1 MSLIALLWLG
11 ACTAP
16 TDVVVITIDNLR
28 FDHVGRGAPMASLT
42 PHLDIFAMDA
52 VTYTQ
57 AFAPVGACAPSL
69 ASLLTGEPPDV
80 HGVFVDRWSGG
91 SALSPGV
98 TTLAERLSPRG
109 YTSAAFVSSLSTNAG
124 SGLTQGYGFVSETPL
139 WRRAN
144 GEAGALAAAWVAQAS
159 GPLHLWMHSAA
170 ALPPLVD
177 YIAVPEAAAW
187 QRDPAGPVL
196 PPQRIRDIT
205 DPVFY
210 ADRYTHA
217 VRAADKEVGVLL
229 RALRE
234 SGRYDGALIVITADH
249 GQSAN
254 DRPLWFDAGQGATAD
269 QLQVPLLV
277 KLPGSTE
284 RGTRRDAPA
293 RLEDVVATALDVAGL
308 PTAGVGRSLWRP
320 LAADRT
326 LIGED
331 AGCIV
336 DPAAPPCPVPG
347 QKTFAARDA
356 RFTLLR
362 RPTAEGAAYT
372 LYDRAADPAEQAP
385 LVEAAHPAS
394 LRAAVDAA
402 AGRTR
407 SATPAT
413 FTAAERSALLSVGLL
428 SSGG

>member
-1 MSLIALLWLG
+1 MSLIALLGLA
-11 ACTAP
+11 ACSAP
-16 TDVVVITIDNLR
+16 TDVVLITVDNLR

-57 AFAPVGACAPSL
+57 AWAPVGACAPSL
-69 ASLLTGEPPDV
+69 ASLLTGEPPEV
-80 HGVFVDRWSGG
+80 HGVSVDRWSGG
-91 SALSPGV
+91 AALPAEA
-98 TTLAERLSPRG
+98 TTLAERLAGVG
-109 YTSAAFVSSLSTNAG
+109 YRSAAFVSSLATNAG
-124 SGLTQGYGFVSETPL
+124 SGLTQGYDFVSETQD

-144 GEAGALAAAWVAQAS
+144 GEAGERAAAWVGQAS
-159 GPLHLWMHSAA
+159 GPIHLWMHSAA

-177 YIAVPEAAAW
+177 YIVVPEAADW
-187 QRDPAGPVL
+187 KRDPAGPVL
-196 PPQRIRDIT
+196 PPQRIRDIS

-210 ADRYTHA
+210 GDRYTHA
-217 VRAADKEVGVLL
+217 VRAADEEVGRLL

-234 SGRYDGALIVITADH
+234 SGRYDQALIVITADH
-249 GQSAN
+249 GQSGA
-254 DRPLWFDAGQGATAD
+254 DRPLWFDAGHGATAD

-277 KLPGSTE
+277 KLPGTSE
-284 RGTRRDAPA
+284 RGARRDAPA

-308 PTAGVGRSLWRP
+308 PAAGVGRSLLQP

-331 AGCIV
+331 VGCLV
-336 DPAAPPCPVPG
+336 HPAAPPCPSPG

-356 RFTLLR
+356 RSTLLR
-362 RPTAEGAAYT
+362 RPGAEGAVYT

-385 LVEAAHPAS
+385 LAEGAPPAS

-402 AGRTR
+402 AGRT
-407 SATPAT
+407 SAATPAT
-413 FTAAERSALLSVGLL
+413 LSAAERSALQSVGLL
-428 SSGG
+428 PLGG